1 MGPPET
7 VMVAAQNKMKHVY
20 SLLGT
25 GTERNECKKCHFFSP
40 QSTVQKELYFLFPR
54 SSSQWKENGSI
65 CTETSSL
72 SRVRTVVINL
82 GKLRGLFPGLE
93 SLWKMSFAGQ
103 GVGKLGNFMIMVNR
117 DCAEGG

>member
-1 MGPPET
+1 
-7 VMVAAQNKMKHVY
+7 MVAAQNKTKHVY

-25 GTERNECKKCHFFSP
+25 GTERNEHKKCHFFFHNQQYRRNCIFFFHDP
-40 QSTVQKELYFLFPR
+40 HVDGKKMAQFAQ
-54 SSSQWKENGSI
+54 
-65 CTETSSL
+65 TSSL

-93 SLWKMSFAGQ
+93 SLWKMSFVGQ
-103 GVGKLGNFMIMVNR
+103 VVGKLGKFMILVNR